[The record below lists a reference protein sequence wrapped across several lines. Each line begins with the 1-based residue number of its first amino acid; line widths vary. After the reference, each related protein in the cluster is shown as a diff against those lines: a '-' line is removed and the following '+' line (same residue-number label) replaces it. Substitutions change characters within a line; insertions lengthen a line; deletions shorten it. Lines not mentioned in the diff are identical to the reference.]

1 MENSDRD
8 LIQKVLKNNFEL
20 RKLYDEHIDLEDRLS
35 SLQRRPFLT
44 TEESLIEK
52 EIKMRKLKGVERMM
66 SIISPHRSEAP
77 AQAA

>member
-8 LIQKVLKNNFEL
+8 LIQKVLQNNFEL
-20 RKLYDEHIDLEDRLS
+20 RKLYDEHITLEDQLS

-44 TEESLIEK
+44 TEESIIEK

-66 SIISPHRSEAP
+66 SIISPHRGQG

>member
-1 MENSDRD
+1 MENSDRE
-8 LIQKVLKNNFEL
+8 LIQKVLQNNFEL
-20 RKLYDEHIDLEDRLS
+20 RKLYDEHINLEDQLS

-44 TEESLIEK
+44 TEESIIEK

-66 SIISPHRSEAP
+66 NIISPHRGQD

>member
-8 LIQKVLKNNFEL
+8 LIQKVLQNNFEL
-20 RKLYDEHIDLEDRLS
+20 RKLYDEHINLEDQLS

-44 TEESLIEK
+44 TEEAIIEK

-66 SIISPHRSEAP
+66 NIISPHRGQD